1 MLKLHIIQAEYG
13 DCFIVEYGM
22 PSDPS
27 YILIDGGP
35 EHSYNNHLRTK
46 LQKIK
51 DSGGHLDLV
60 IVSHVDNDHI
70 IGLLDLMAEIREQ
83 RSNEKP
89 ETISINELWYNSFSQ
104 TIGRDNDIESRL
116 KILFANANVVSYNM
130 TATSMTIKGI
140 AEGHK
145 LRLAAMNID
154 IPINS
159 EFGND
164 LITVDDV
171 PETINLN
178 NLRMRIVGP
187 NKKNLQDLR
196 NKWLEWLDKYE
207 DVIMMGGDPFLAAM
221 ADRSIPNLS
230 SIMLIIE
237 ADDKT
242 ILFTGDGRGDH
253 LLQGL
258 GQINLLNAEGNLHV
272 DILKV
277 PHHGSDRNVT
287 RKFFKSLTADK
298 YILSANGKD
307 NNPDLSTLVWIVE
320 AAREKRRTIEIIV
333 TNETPATQHLLEDYN
348 PTEYGYRLTVM
359 EKGSHSMTLDIAS

>member
-1 MLKLHIIQAEYG
+1 MLKLQIIQAEYG
-13 DCFIVEYGM
+13 DCFIIEYGI

-27 YILIDGGP
+27 YALIDGGP
-35 EHSYNNHLRTK
+35 ENIYNNHLRSK

-51 DSGGHLDLV
+51 DSGGNLDLV
-60 IVSHVDNDHI
+60 IVSHVDNDHV

-89 ETISINELWYNSFSQ
+89 ETISIKELWYNSFAQ

-116 KILFANANVVSYNM
+116 NILLANANIASYNM
-130 TATSMTIKGI
+130 TATNMAIKGI

-159 EFGND
+159 EFDSG

-171 PETINLN
+171 VETITLD
-178 NLRMRIVGP
+178 NLRIHIVGP
-187 NKKNLQDLR
+187 SKQNLQDLR
-196 NKWLEWLDKYE
+196 NKWFEWLDKYE
-207 DVIMMGGDPFLAAM
+207 GVIMEGGDPSLAAM

-230 SIMLIIE
+230 SIMIMIE
-237 ADDKT
+237 AHDKT
-242 ILFTGDGRGDH
+242 ILLTGDGRGDH

-258 GQINLLNAEGNLHV
+258 DQTNLLNAEGNLHV

-277 PHHGSDRNVT
+277 PHHGSERNVT
-287 RKFFKSLTADK
+287 RKFFKAITADK
-298 YILSANGKD
+298 YIISANGKD
-307 NNPDLSTLVWIVE
+307 NNPDLSTLIWIVE
-320 AAREKRRTIEIIV
+320 AAREKQRTIEIIV
-333 TNETPATQHLLEDYN
+333 TNETPTTQKLLQDYN
-348 PTEYGYRLTVM
+348 PTEYGYKLTVM
-359 EKGSHSMTLDIAS
+359 EKGSHFMTLDIAS